1 MVQAKEQMLQLYLVL
16 GNDALPSNR
25 LSVLRKLQLQR
36 TEMSQNMCAFAITR
50 LTVCRYLSWKCPP
63 KKKKEK
69 KGELHGWSREN
80 AAQLA
85 GWEMLYEASE
95 LGIWPFLSRMLY
107 RSAPPLNYQ
116 LLGFNIYRVPLR
128 FDLLLRD
135 TNTERIK
142 ERCTA

>member
-1 MVQAKEQMLQLYLVL
+1 
-16 GNDALPSNR
+16 
-25 LSVLRKLQLQR
+25 
-36 TEMSQNMCAFAITR
+36 
-50 LTVCRYLSWKCPP
+50 
-63 KKKKEK
+63 
-69 KGELHGWSREN
+69 
-80 AAQLA
+80 
-85 GWEMLYEASE
+85 MLYEASE

-135 TNTERIK
+135 TNTGRIK